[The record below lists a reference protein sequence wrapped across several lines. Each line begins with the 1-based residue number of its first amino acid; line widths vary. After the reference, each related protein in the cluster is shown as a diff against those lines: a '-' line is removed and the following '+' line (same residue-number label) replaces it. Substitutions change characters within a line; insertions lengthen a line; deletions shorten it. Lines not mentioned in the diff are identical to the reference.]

1 MSGELR
7 VEAEGETVGEAKW
20 SALRALERRAPGLD
34 RELVEFQVVS
44 EGERGLLGVGA
55 QPAKVIAVATAAA
68 LGSTA
73 AAGRDEASAAGSALA
88 AGRPRDATPR
98 PGESED
104 AAVLRTLLELAGD
117 AIGTGFDVS
126 VREDDATIAL
136 TCSGPDLG
144 LLIGKHG
151 QTIDALQYLS
161 NAILH
166 RRGAGREAVIDAA
179 GYRERRHEALA
190 GIASRAASQ
199 ALASGRPVELD
210 PMTSVERKHV
220 HLLLKDD
227 PRVETGSDGAEPNRF
242 VVVRPAGA

>member
-7 VEAEGETVGEAKW
+7 VEAEGDTVGEAKW
-20 SALRALERRAPGLD
+20 AALRELERRAPGLD
-34 RELVEFQVVS
+34 RALVEIQVVS

-55 QPAKVIAVATAAA
+55 QPAKVVAVATAAA
-68 LGSTA
+68 LA
-73 AAGRDEASAAGSALA
+73 AAAPGRGDAPADGGAGSPPA
-88 AGRPRDATPR
+88 PRDATPR

-104 AAVLRTLLELAGD
+104 AAVLRSLLELTGD

-126 VREDDATIAL
+126 VREDGDTIAL
-136 TCSGPDLG
+136 TCAGPDLG

-166 RRGAGREAVIDAA
+166 RRGSTREAVIDAA
-179 GYRERRHEALA
+179 GYRERRNEALA

-199 ALASGRPVELD
+199 AVATGRPVELD